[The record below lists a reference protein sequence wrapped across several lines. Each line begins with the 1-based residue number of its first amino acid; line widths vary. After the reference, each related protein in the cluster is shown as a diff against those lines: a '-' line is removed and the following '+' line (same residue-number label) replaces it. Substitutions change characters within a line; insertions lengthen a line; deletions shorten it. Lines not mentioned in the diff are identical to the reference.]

1 MRVPPAIT
9 FGDVSQANYRIRDR
23 VHRTPCRES
32 KKLSRLLD
40 ARVFVKDEFM
50 HPTGSFKERGARN
63 ALLMMSPEQ
72 RKRGVIAASAGNH
85 AQALAFHAVDLGIPV
100 TVVMPRIAPL
110 TKVQNCRDIGAN
122 VVLEGDH
129 LMESREVAMQLSEQ
143 EGLAYVNGYDDPDVI
158 AGAGTM
164 GIEIAEDVP
173 DVDAVVIPV
182 GGAGLIA
189 GSALALKTLKP
200 TVQVLGAEP
209 ATVPS
214 LSESLRAGHVVDVPA
229 GRTLADGLLVNR
241 VGSNAFDLCKE
252 LVGPVALVKERFI
265 ALAMLRLLELE
276 KCVVEGGGATGLA
289 AMLQWHEEDASE
301 RVLPDLRGKT
311 VVLPLCGGN
320 VDTVTISRV
329 MDRGLA
335 ADGRLVRFKATVS
348 DRPGGIS
355 AITKV
360 LADAGVSIREIQH
373 ERAWVEHDISR
384 VALDIAVETAG
395 VDHNQQMFDMLE
407 AEGYEFIL
415 EGFRTAVST
424 HKERIVV
431 TPKHTAPPESDSDGG
446 DG

>member
-1 MRVPPAIT
+1 M
-9 FGDVSQANYRIRDR
+9 Y
-23 VHRTPCRES
+23 
-32 KKLSRLLD
+32 
-40 ARVFVKDEFM
+40 VKDEYM

-110 TKVQNCRDIGAN
+110 TKVQNCRDIGAR

-129 LMESREVAMQLSEQ
+129 LLESREMAMQLAEAD
-143 EGLAYVNGYDDPDVI
+143 GLAYVNGYDDPGVI

-200 TVQVLGAEP
+200 SVQVIGAEP

-214 LSESLRAGHVVDVPA
+214 LHASLEAGKVVSVPA
-229 GRTLADGLLVNR
+229 GRTLADGLLVNK
-241 VGSNAFDLCKE
+241 VGLNAFDLCVD

-289 AMLQWHEEDASE
+289 AMLQQQDDEASATMM
-301 RVLPDLRGKT
+301 PDLRGKT

-348 DRPGGIS
+348 DRPGGI
-355 AITKV
+355 AGITKV

-395 VDHNQQMFDMLE
+395 VDHNRKMFEMLQE
-407 AEGYEFIL
+407 QGYDFEL
-415 EGFRTAVST
+415 EGFRTAVRE
-424 HKERIVV
+424 HKERIMV
-431 TPKHTAPPESDSDGG
+431 TPSRPPATQADSAAAAPSGSGDKAESKPETPNAKA
-446 DG
+446 